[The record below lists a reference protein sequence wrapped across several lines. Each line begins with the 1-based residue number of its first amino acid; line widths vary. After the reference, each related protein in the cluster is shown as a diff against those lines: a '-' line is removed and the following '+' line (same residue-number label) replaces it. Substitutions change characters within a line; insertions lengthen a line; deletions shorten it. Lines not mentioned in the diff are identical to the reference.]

1 LDSGSDAVGLVDQEL
16 LALAI
21 DSEAVASEGQW
32 TANADLFLRTAST
45 VAPGS
50 YRSTLTVSL
59 FE

>member
-1 LDSGSDAVGLVDQEL
+1 MGLVDQEL

-21 DSEAVASEGQW
+21 DSGAIASEGQW
-32 TANADLFLRTAST
+32 TANANLFLRTPAT

-50 YRSTLTVSL
+50 YSSTLTLSL